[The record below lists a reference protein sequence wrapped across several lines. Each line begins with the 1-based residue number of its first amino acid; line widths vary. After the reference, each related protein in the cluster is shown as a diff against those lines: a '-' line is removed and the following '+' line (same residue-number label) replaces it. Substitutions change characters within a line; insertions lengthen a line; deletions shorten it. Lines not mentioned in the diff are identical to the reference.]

1 MLFVLNARSSFELV
15 FQIVWELKLGESSK
29 KNLPDSEM
37 SRPTKKETGCRWAF
51 CFTSFRL
58 VEDDDAMNFHTKR
71 LSKALPEGVSYLVF
85 QVEKASSTDKRHIQG
100 YLELEQKGTGRVS
113 VQKIQKLIQ
122 DPTAHIQCR
131 KGTGQQ
137 AADYCK
143 KEDTREAG
151 PWELGEI
158 AKIVQGTRSDIE
170 GLVAALK
177 AGDDE
182 EKLLETHCATYAKYF
197 NFARSLMPKY
207 AKPRTEKPLVI
218 VITGDSGIGKTHQAL
233 ELAQQFADIY
243 GTGFH
248 VQGFNNAGNVWW
260 SGYRDQAVVLLDEF
274 DDGRLPC
281 GVFTTLCDN
290 MSYQGEV
297 KGGSVN
303 ITARVIIVT
312 SNTPLEGWYPK
323 ESQEKKRAV
332 WRRVDQLHI
341 FKRTMENGL
350 GELTDSFIGQYDVL
364 CAIRDVEFAEAQRA
378 QQKVSELEGKAGNP
392 ARGLKINLWHTLPE
406 VGR

>member
-1 MLFVLNARSSFELV
+1 
-15 FQIVWELKLGESSK
+15 
-29 KNLPDSEM
+29 M

-122 DPTAHIQCR
+122 DPTAHISCR

-151 PWELGEI
+151 PWELGEM
-158 AKIVQGTRSDIE
+158 AKIVQGTRTDIE
-170 GLVAALK
+170 SMVLK
-177 AGDDE
+177 IREGVDE
-182 EKLLETHCATYAKYF
+182 EYLLDNSCATYAKHF
-197 NFARSLMPKY
+197 NFARSLMAKY
-207 AKPRTEKPLVI
+207 AKPRTDKPLVI
-218 VITGDSGIGKTHQAL
+218 VITGDSGIGKTHQAK
-233 ELAQQFADIY
+233 ELAQQFADLY
-243 GTGFH
+243 STGYH
-248 VQGFNNAGNVWW
+248 VQGFNNSGNVWW
-260 SGYRDQAVVLLDEF
+260 TGYRDQAVVLLDEF

-281 GVFTTLCDN
+281 GVFTTLCDQ

-297 KGGSVN
+297 KGGAVN
-303 ITARVIIVT
+303 ITARVIIIT
-312 SNTPLEGWYPK
+312 SNTPLEHWYPK
-323 ESQEKKRAV
+323 EQLEKKRAV
-332 WRRVDQLHI
+332 WRRVDQLHV

-350 GELTDSFIGQYDVL
+350 GELTDSYIGQYDVL
-364 CAIRDVEFAEAQRA
+364 CAIRDPEFAEAQRA
-378 QQKVSELEGKAGNP
+378 QQKVSKLGRVAGDP
-392 ARGLKINLWHTLPE
+392 ARGWANQPLAHPARS
-406 VGR
+406 G